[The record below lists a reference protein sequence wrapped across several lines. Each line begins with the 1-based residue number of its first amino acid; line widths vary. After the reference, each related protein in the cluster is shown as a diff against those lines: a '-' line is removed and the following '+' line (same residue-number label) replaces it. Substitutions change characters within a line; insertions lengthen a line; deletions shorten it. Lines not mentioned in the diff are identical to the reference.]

1 MCFSPRQDSRT
12 LIALAVFVLRAAAA
26 PADGAAQHDARM
38 EHDDVDE
45 SVLAKAADLKI
56 VGAGKGTPHLNLK
69 VLVNHIRQ
77 NPQYTLAGL
86 SEGVYVIGMKD
97 QFNIHD
103 LHDHPIREHV
113 QYVADEVGFILF
125 DRAEETSV
133 DSFGPYFIEQY
144 ILMEVLSKQEVAQN
158 VLDYYLHQKEKLQR
172 GLANYRGTQGKG
184 FICWRFVM
192 NENSKAAP
200 PKLESTSK

>member
-1 MCFSPRQDSRT
+1 M
-12 LIALAVFVLRAAAA
+12 
-26 PADGAAQHDARM
+26 H
-38 EHDDVDE
+38 
-45 SVLAKAADLKI
+45 
-56 VGAGKGTPHLNLK
+56 
-69 VLVNHIRQ
+69 
-77 NPQYTLAGL
+77 
-86 SEGVYVIGMKD
+86 
-97 QFNIHD
+97 
-103 LHDHPIREHV
+103 EHV
-113 QYVADEVGFILF
+113 QYVADECGFVLY
-125 DRAEETSV
+125 DRSSGGGETPRGSRSV

-144 ILMEVLSKQEVAQN
+144 ILMEVLSKQEVAQD